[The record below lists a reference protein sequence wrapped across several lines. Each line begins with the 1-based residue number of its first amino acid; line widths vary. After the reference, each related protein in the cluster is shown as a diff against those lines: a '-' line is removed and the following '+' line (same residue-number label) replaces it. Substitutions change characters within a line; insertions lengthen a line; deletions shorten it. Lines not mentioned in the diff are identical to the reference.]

1 MNRGR
6 PIGLEV
12 AARDLEPANAMT
24 KSLLVAPGPNSRD
37 VFIVRGER
45 VMLDSVVAE
54 AFGTET
60 KRVNEAVS
68 RNPEKFTPAHTFRL
82 SEEEADALRSQ
93 IATSNLGRGGRRYL
107 PYVFTEHGAVMA
119 ANVLNSPR
127 AVAMSVH
134 VVRAFVR
141 LREMIA
147 SHKRFAKRLD
157 ELEARYDRQFKVVF
171 DAIRELMSPPERN
184 SKRRIGFV

>member
-1 MNRGR
+1 
-6 PIGLEV
+6 
-12 AARDLEPANAMT
+12 
-24 KSLLVAPGPNSRD
+24 
-37 VFIVRGER
+37 
-45 VMLDSVVAE
+45 
-54 AFGTET
+54 
-60 KRVNEAVS
+60 
-68 RNPEKFTPAHTFRL
+68 
-82 SEEEADALRSQ
+82 
-93 IATSNLGRGGRRYL
+93 L

-134 VVRAFVR
+134 VVRASVR

-171 DAIRELMSPPERN
+171 DAIRGLMTPPEP
-184 SKRRIGFV
+184 KPRRRMGFV